1 MALSKSLATSSSLPD
16 LPPQPSHPPSKFVF
30 PKQESSLRMAE
41 FGKKQIVKRSCQASW
56 FSTWPWLHYQTHNPD
71 DVVFC
76 HVCVSALKSKRME
89 RSRGNLAFTSNGF
102 KNWKDATISFKN
114 HEASA
119 SHKEALQVVMVIPA
133 TCSDVG
139 EMLSREHAKEEGEN
153 CQCLIRILSNIHF
166 LGLGKFLSN
175 HVAMSLYQIIH
186 FLSRQGLAL
195 RGEVT

>member
-30 PKQESSLRMAE
+30 PKRE
-41 FGKKQIVKRSCQASW
+41 FGKKQIMKRSCQASW

-89 RSRGNLAFTSNGF
+89 RSKDDLAFTSNGF

-119 SHKEALQVVMVIPA
+119 SHKEALQMVMVIPA

-139 EMLSREHAKEEGEN
+139 EMLCREHATEKSEN
-153 CQCLIRILSNIHF
+153 RQCLLWILSNIR
-166 LGLGKFLSN
+166 FLSSSSSSSFKCIMYKGTLG
-175 HVAMSLYQIIH
+175 HHCPMQH
-186 FLSRQGLAL
+186 
-195 RGEVT
+195 